1 MTLKLKVRTK
11 LPAKLIAGPAI
22 RIDKSG
28 LGYTVS
34 CDITQINSIASFDPL
49 AKEVLIFDTT
59 TGAFATVTLAS
70 IINGGAVRRV
80 ITKPGDVNIGMSDGL
95 IILAKTVAE
104 DTNFN
109 LPGDALKVGPVKIV
123 DWNGIANTRVL
134 KVIPNGAET
143 INGQPFWTIAGQ
155 YGSAVFSPTG
165 AGLGYAV

>member
-11 LPAKLIAGPAI
+11 LPAKLLAGPAI
-22 RIDKSG
+22 KIDKSG

-34 CDITQINSIASFDPL
+34 YDISQINPIASFDPL
-49 AKEVLIFDTT
+49 AKELLVFDAT

-70 IINGGAVRRV
+70 IINGGALRRV
-80 ITKPGDVNIGMSDGL
+80 ITAPGDVNVGLSDGL

-109 LPGDALKVGPVKIV
+109 LPADNLKIGPVKIV
-123 DWNGIANTRVL
+123 DWNGVANTQVL
-134 KVIPNGAET
+134 KVIPNGSET
-143 INGQPFWTIAGQ
+143 ISGQAFWTIAGQ

-165 AGLGYAV
+165 AGLGYAA